1 MTGVEEVAIVAA
13 LTAAA
18 AGTAAY
24 SASERN
30 KAIRKAAG
38 TTKAAAE
45 LQARQLMEAAQI
57 ERYKASL
64 KAEQVR
70 GRLRV
75 AAASA
80 GLGNEFGSF
89 SALTQQNAMDEAM
102 NQAII
107 QYNQQAQV
115 NAVLSGGAAD
125 IARLMA
131 QRENAL
137 LAGIQGGIQ
146 GAQTG
151 LAIGGAIRGLG
162 SAVGS
167 PTSVENIGGM
177 GGAPS
182 YGGGFGPTTG
192 GYGAPTAFT

>member
-1 MTGVEEVAIVAA
+1 MTGVEIAAAA
-13 LTAAA
+13 LAVAG

-24 SASERN
+24 SASEQN
-30 KAIRKAAG
+30 KAVRKAAG
-38 TTKAAAE
+38 TTRAAAE
-45 LQARQLMEAAQI
+45 LQARQLMDSAKLES
-57 ERYKASL
+57 YKAAL

-70 GRLRV
+70 GRIRV

-80 GLGNEFGSF
+80 GLSTDAGSF
-89 SALTQQNAMDEAM
+89 SALAQQNALDEAL

-107 QYNQQAQV
+107 QQNQQNQV

-131 QRENAL
+131 QRQNAL
-137 LAGIQGGIQ
+137 LAGIQGGIA

-151 LAIGGAIRGLG
+151 LAIGGALQGLQG
-162 SAVGS
+162 LNA
-167 PTSVENIGGM
+167 PTSIENIGGA

-192 GYGAPTAFT
+192 GFGAPTAFA